1 VRVLLRSLE
10 KRTIDDPDRRLDPL
24 PSLSLSKL
32 MSDGAVAA
40 SIMIYITA
48 MLPAFFKTYK
58 NVVHNYPMD

>member
-1 VRVLLRSLE
+1 
-10 KRTIDDPDRRLDPL
+10 
-24 PSLSLSKL
+24 